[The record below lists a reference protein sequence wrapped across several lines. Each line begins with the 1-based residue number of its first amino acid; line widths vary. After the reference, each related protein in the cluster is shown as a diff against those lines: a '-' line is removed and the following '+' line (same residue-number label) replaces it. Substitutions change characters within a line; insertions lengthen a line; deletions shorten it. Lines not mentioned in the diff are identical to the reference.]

1 MTSNIGSRQLK
12 DFGAGVGFS
21 TSARQSQS
29 SSIAQSVIENALKK
43 SFAPE
48 FLNRIDDVIIFDS
61 LEREDIHK
69 IIDIELSNLFARIRL
84 MGYEPRITERAKDYI
99 LEKGWDE
106 QFGARPLKR
115 AIQKYVEDILAEEII
130 LTKLAQGDI
139 INIDF
144 DPDIKDMKIV
154 IEKPEP
160 PASDEKPATPEV
172 TE

>member
-1 MTSNIGSRQLK
+1 
-12 DFGAGVGFS
+12 
-21 TSARQSQS
+21 
-29 SSIAQSVIENALKK
+29 
-43 SFAPE
+43 
-48 FLNRIDDVIIFDS
+48 VIIFDS

-69 IIDIELSNLFARIRL
+69 IIDIELAHLFTRIKA

-130 LTKLAQGDI
+130 LTKLVQGDI

-144 DPDIKDMKIV
+144 DPEIKDMKII
-154 IEKPEP
+154 IEKPQLKELPVSTLEP
-160 PASDEKPATPEV
+160 PILPQIEE
-172 TE
+172 